1 MKTWLTLT
9 ALMAV
14 FQIQT
19 VEAQT
24 FKTEHWQ
31 TANGARVVFYK
42 AMEVPMLDI
51 NLAFAAGSAYDGSHF
66 GISALTTQLLSQGT
80 EQLNATQI
88 AEQFA
93 DTGAQFNESI
103 SRDMVALQLKTLT
116 SDEALKQ
123 SVETFAAIINK
134 PAFRQ
139 EAFTRQKNQ
148 QLAAIAQ
155 MQESPN
161 EVANLVFFNKLYQQH
176 PYAHSVK
183 GSIESVKAIKPY
195 QVREFY
201 KRFFV
206 AKNAVIVMVGAI
218 DSDKAHFLAEQLTHN
233 LPQGK
238 EAPPVPKATPLTAG
252 ENININFPSSQ
263 TMLRIGQVGI
273 DHSVPDYFPLMMGN
287 YILGGGALVSRLSH
301 EVREK
306 RGLTYGVDSQ
316 LMPMPGNGSFLISL
330 STQNKQASTAL
341 KVTEET
347 LAGILANGPDEEE
360 LQAAKQYMIGSFP
373 LSLASNSNIA
383 GMLLRISFYHLP
395 DDYLDTYTARI
406 SAVSVDDIK
415 KAFKNLIHPDK
426 MLYVSVGS
434 TQQQTTS

>member
-1 MKTWLTLT
+1 MKIWLTLT
-9 ALMAV
+9 AMMTL
-14 FQIQT
+14 FQAQSSM
-19 VEAQT
+19 AQT
-24 FKTEHWQ
+24 FKTERWQ
-31 TANGARVVFYK
+31 TQNGARVVFYK

-51 NLAFAAGSAYDGSHF
+51 NMAFAAGSAYDGSHF
-66 GISALTTQLLSQGT
+66 GLSTLTTQLLSQGT
-80 EQLNATQI
+80 YQLNATQI

-93 DTGAQFNESI
+93 DIGAQFNESV
-103 SRDMVALQLKTLT
+103 SRDMVVLQLKTLT
-116 SDEALKQ
+116 KEDALQK
-123 SVETFAAIINK
+123 SVDTLASIVSK

-139 EAFTRQKNQ
+139 EAFNREKNQ
-148 QLAAIAQ
+148 QLAAITQ

-161 EVANLVFFNKLYQQH
+161 DVANLVFFNKLYQQH
-176 PYAHSVK
+176 PYAHSVQ
-183 GSIESVKAIKPY
+183 GTIESVKAIKSS

-206 AKNAVIVMVGAI
+206 AKNAVIVIVGAV
-218 DSDKAHFLAEQLTHN
+218 DSEKAHKLAEQLTKS
-233 LPQGK
+233 LPQGQ
-238 EAPPVPKATPLTAG
+238 EAPPVPKATQLTAG
-252 ENININFPSSQ
+252 ENVSINFPSSQ

-273 DHSVPDYFPLMMGN
+273 DHTAPDYFPLMIGN
-287 YILGGGALVSRLSH
+287 YILGGGSLVSRLSH

-330 STQNKQASTAL
+330 STQNKQATTAL
-341 KVTEET
+341 KITEET
-347 LAGILANGPDEEE
+347 LSGILASGPNEEE

-373 LSLASNSNIA
+373 LSLASNGSIA

-434 TQQQTTS
+434 SQQTTS

>member
-9 ALMAV
+9 ALVAF
-14 FQIQT
+14 FQIQPIA
-19 VEAQT
+19 AQT
-24 FKTEHWQ
+24 FKTEHWE
-31 TANGARVVFYK
+31 TKNGARVVFYK
-42 AMEVPMLDI
+42 AMEVPMVDI

-66 GISALTTQLLSQGT
+66 GLSALTTQLLSQGT
-80 EQLNATQI
+80 NQLNATQI
-88 AEQFA
+88 AERFA
-93 DTGAQFNESI
+93 DTGAQFNESV
-103 SRDMVALQLKTLT
+103 SRDMIALQLKTL
-116 SDEALKQ
+116 SNDGALKQ
-123 SVETFAAIINK
+123 SVETFASIVNK
-134 PAFRQ
+134 PSFRQ
-139 EAFTRQKNQ
+139 EAFNRVKSQ
-148 QLAAIAQ
+148 QLAAITQ

-176 PYAHSVK
+176 PYAHAVK
-183 GSIESVKAIKPY
+183 GSMESVRAITLG

-201 KRFFV
+201 KHFFV
-206 AKNAVIVMVGAI
+206 AKNAVIVIVGAV
-218 DSDKAHFLAEQLTHN
+218 DSEKAHLLAEQLTYN
-233 LPQGK
+233 LPQGQ
-238 EAPPVPKATPLTAG
+238 EAPPVPKATPLATG
-252 ENININFPSSQ
+252 ETVNINFPSSQ

-330 STQNKQASTAL
+330 STQNKQATTAL

-347 LAGILANGPDEEE
+347 LAGILKNGPDEEE

-395 DDYLDTYTARI
+395 ADYLDTYTARI

-415 KAFKNLIHPDK
+415 KAFKSLIHPDK

-434 TQQQTTS
+434 TQQATS

>member
-1 MKTWLTLT
+1 MKKWLTLAT
-9 ALMAV
+9 MMAL
-14 FQIQT
+14 FQIQPSM
-19 VEAQT
+19 AQT

-31 TANGARVVFYK
+31 TKNGARVVFYK

-51 NLAFAAGSAYDGSHF
+51 NMAFAAGSAYDGAHF
-66 GISALTTQLLSQGT
+66 GLSTLTTQLLSQGT
-80 EQLNATQI
+80 NQLSATEI

-93 DTGAQFNESI
+93 DTGAQFNESV
-103 SRDMVALQLKTLT
+103 SRDMVVLQLKTLT
-116 SDEALKQ
+116 KDDALNK
-123 SVETFAAIINK
+123 SVDTLAAIVSK

-139 EAFTRQKNQ
+139 EAFNREKNQ
-148 QLAAIAQ
+148 QLAAITQ

-161 EVANLVFFNKLYQQH
+161 DVANQVFFNKLYQQH
-176 PYAHSVK
+176 PYAHSVQ
-183 GSIESVKAIKPY
+183 GTIESVKAIKPS

-206 AKNAVIVMVGAI
+206 AKNAVIVIVGAV
-218 DSDKAHFLAEQLTHN
+218 DSDKAHQLAEQLTKN
-233 LPQGK
+233 LPQGQ
-238 EAPPVPKATPLTAG
+238 EAAAVPKATQLSAG
-252 ENININFPSSQ
+252 ENVNINFPSSQ

-273 DHSVPDYFPLMMGN
+273 DHTAPDYFPLMIGN
-287 YILGGGALVSRLSH
+287 YILGGGSLVSRLSH

-330 STQNKQASTAL
+330 STQNKQATTAL
-341 KVTEET
+341 KITEET
-347 LAGILANGPDEEE
+347 LSGILTNGPSEEE

-373 LSLASNSNIA
+373 LSLASNSSIA
-383 GMLLRISFYHLP
+383 GMLLRMSFYHLP
-395 DDYLDTYTARI
+395 DDYLDTYTARV

-426 MLYVSVGS
+426 FLYVSVGS
-434 TQQQTTS
+434 MQQTTS